1 MGVNHKVCDVSVHLI
16 KVISGCRG
24 VGGRAGEGQG
34 RRVVL
39 REDWFWNRLA
49 GGGRGGERL
58 QGRGPGERPG
68 KGTKKMPRK
77 GTKKGN
83 WTRMEAREGDNEAT
97 CGRCLGHP
105 PSERTWDCC
114 DSYLR
119 PFDQ

>member
-49 GGGRGGERL
+49 GGGRGGKT
-58 QGRGPGERPG
+58 PGERI
-68 KGTKKMPRK
+68 R
-77 GTKKGN
+77 
-83 WTRMEAREGDNEAT
+83 REAREGDKEDAKE
-97 CGRCLGHP
+97 GDKEGKLDKDGGQRRG
-105 PSERTWDCC
+105 
-114 DSYLR
+114 
-119 PFDQ
+119 Q